1 MVNANKFR
9 AKMVEQGYTQKSL
22 ATAAGMNENT
32 LGAKINGKSF
42 FDTREVGILCNL
54 MHIEEP
60 AEKCDIFL
68 A

>member
-42 FDTREVGILCNL
+42 FDTREVNTLCDL

>member
-1 MVNANKFR
+1 
-9 AKMVEQGYTQKSL
+9 MVENGYTQKSL
-22 ATAAGMNENT
+22 AAASGMNENT

-42 FDTREVGILCNL
+42 FDTREVDTLCDL

>member
-9 AKMVEQGYTQKSL
+9 AKMVENGYTQKSL
-22 ATAAGMNENT
+22 AAASGMSETT
-32 LGAKINGKSF
+32 LGAKINGKAF
-42 FDTREVGILCNL
+42 FDTREVDTLCDL
-54 MHIEEP
+54 MHIDEP